1 MRSAL
6 VGLVAGA
13 LSGTSLAVLPA
24 TAAVGETI
32 TGSAWQDYDANGV
45 FDSYEQPLAG
55 IEVYAYDSEGNVVG
69 PVTTGADG
77 TYSIATTSDAEQWRI
92 EADVPDAP
100 EWDAWRDGA
109 NGADHRSTVQ
119 FVTTVPAADVDFAFQ
134 VPGTYSEN
142 NPLIYLPEY
151 HSGAADG
158 PNAGARAGGVLRY
171 EAESPGAWDT
181 VPTTMDV
188 PFGQVGATNGSAWQ
202 RATSPDDFG
211 SLFVAA
217 YVRRHSGLGPGGIG
231 AIYQVEPNG
240 ADATA
245 PTGTAQLFVDL
256 TDYGI
261 DLGPEYDAG
270 AGQTATGI
278 RPRPSLEPGSEYTNP
293 SYDWIRDSQAW
304 DKVGRTGL
312 GTIAFSSDERYLFAV
327 NLYNRSIVRIEVDKP
342 ATQVLSVEE
351 FDLDEY
357 FPDDGE
363 LRPYGVSANPLT
375 NELYLTVTRTAELS
389 EDSEQLHGYVYR
401 FAAEQPDD
409 LDLVLDFPLT
419 WERYY
424 DVENPEGNVTA
435 STDYKY
441 RFWTTDP
448 AKALASASIPN
459 STNARPTPVMADAK
473 YLHGNLV
480 IGIRDL
486 WGDTLGANTYYGPT
500 PGNPIDDRMTSIRAG
515 GEILMAAPNAEG
527 TGWEIEN
534 NGVAGGVTGAGN
546 PAEEWGPGGWKY
558 FDDSWPAGG
567 GPTIHDRQA
576 LGSLLVLPSRDDGVL
591 STAVHAA
598 GGSIQVGV
606 RRFYQATGAHYD
618 PRGATTVQL
627 ENTGAPMVT
636 AKGNGLGSMTALSSA
651 APIEIGNYVWLD
663 IDKDGVQDADEP
675 PVEGATVNL
684 YAADEDGN
692 RTGDPIATV
701 LTDAEGQ
708 YYFTSAEHGVQAQTR
723 YVIGVDNPADYE
735 AGGVLENWVP
745 TSPDTGDENS
755 TDPDRND
762 SDGIVDEA
770 NGFPYAAVTTG
781 DLGDN
786 DHTFDFG
793 FWYWTPAFDKSLVS
807 VTENPED
814 DGTWEVVY
822 GLSVTNEG
830 PSAGEYDLSDDLTQM
845 GEGIVLES
853 ATTSGP
859 DGVDLPGGVA
869 LNEGFD
875 GSDDQLVIAD
885 VPIEGAGMTYVE
897 DTDSWVMGEPVT
909 HEYTVTATVSLE
921 TDEAGVVV
929 PPVENLTCQPAAG
942 GGSAPGSGA
951 YNAATLSPDGLDD
964 LVDDACPSL
973 PYVDIEK
980 VLDGEPA
987 PVAGEPGIWEVR
999 YLLTVSNP
1007 SEVDTDYDL
1016 TDEFR
1021 FGAGMTLVEGS
1032 ATVASTDPAGIE
1044 VSESWDGVEDTVV
1057 VEDEPIAAGGEHT
1070 YSVTARFALDL
1081 ASVPAEPVS
1090 SDCELG
1096 AGEDGTGLRN
1106 EAGVSF
1112 NGYENVD
1119 DACAETGEPEI
1130 EKSVVSAE
1138 PIGEGRWEVVYGV
1151 EVSNLGVEETIYD
1164 LDDELRFD
1172 EAVTVE
1178 SAEVTQAPDG
1188 VTLVDPAWDG
1198 AAQPRVAD
1206 DVALLGNDDE
1216 GYAPHSYE
1224 LTVVA
1229 EVPVDLVG
1237 AGGIA
1242 ACVGGAGSAEP
1253 GALNNE
1259 ASIGLEDERS
1269 KSDIACPP
1277 LPSFE
1282 LSKTVASAP
1291 VADAD
1296 GVFTIDYDVVM
1307 TNTGAAAG
1315 EYDLFDQLDY
1325 PEGVEITDVAVSET
1339 VPADLP
1345 VLEGFTGQGEQ
1356 EQSVENQLVDDTE
1369 LAAGAS
1375 HTYRVRVSFVVDV
1388 DSEAIDPAQFTCEVA
1403 PGADGPGGLVNGAV
1417 ADHNDLELQA
1427 EVCTP
1432 LEPMG
1437 DPVLDK
1443 KVLLP
1448 GETLDNAGE
1457 VTDTL
1462 YEDGDPQPREVS
1474 AGDVIQY
1481 GIVVQGHDRF
1491 PSTDVFVEDALPAG
1505 VAYAGDYVA
1514 SRGSYDGTTWTIG
1527 DLAADEVV
1535 TLVIDVTVEPAA
1547 DGTIVTNVAQLSGN
1561 GREIADD
1568 PKNPGKDG
1576 GRNTTPDDGYDEVDI
1591 TVRSGDP
1598 VLDKKVLLPGE
1609 TLDEAGEVT
1618 DTLYEDGTP
1627 QPREV
1632 APGDVIQYGIV
1643 VQGHDTYPASD
1654 VSVADALPAGI
1665 TYAGDYQASRGE
1677 YDGTTWTIGDLAAGE
1692 VVTLVIDVT
1701 VEPAEDGTII
1711 TNVAQLSGNGRE
1723 IEDDPKNPGKDGGRN
1738 TSPDDGYDE
1747 VDITVRSGDP
1757 TLDKKV
1763 LLPGETLDGAGEVT
1777 DTLYDEDG
1785 NPQPREVSAGQVIQY
1800 GIVVEGHDRF
1810 PATDVSVADALPAG
1824 ISYAGD
1830 YVASRG
1836 DYDGTN
1842 WTIGDLAAGEV
1853 VTLVIDVTVEPAE
1866 HGTVITNVAQLSGN
1880 GREIED
1886 DPKNPGKDG
1895 GRNTS
1900 PDDGYDEVD
1909 ITVRAG
1915 NPTLDKKVLLPG
1927 ETLDNAGEVTDTLYD
1942 SEGNPQPRQ
1951 VQVGDEIQYGI
1962 VVKGHDTDPA
1972 VEVAV
1977 EDVLPAGVAYA
1988 GDYEASRGEYD
1999 GSTWTIGD
2007 LAAGEVV
2014 TLVIDVTVDDVAAGE
2029 IVTNVAQLSANGEE
2043 VADDGERDGRN
2054 TDPSDGWDAVDIT
2067 VGDLGG
2073 EELPDSDEGPQDGGS
2088 APGGQLPQTGA
2099 PAVLL
2104 PLLAG
2109 LALAGAGTTL
2119 VIRRRRGTG
2128 L

>member
-1 MRSAL
+1 M
-6 VGLVAGA
+6 GLVAGA

-24 TAAVGETI
+24 TAAVGDTI
-32 TGSAWQDYDANGV
+32 TGAAWQDWDANGV
-45 FDSYEQPLAG
+45 FDSYEQSLAG
-55 IEVYAYDSEGNVVG
+55 VEVYAYDPDGNVAG
-69 PVTTGADG
+69 PVETGADG
-77 TYSIATTSDAEQWRI
+77 SYELEVTSDAAQWRV
-92 EADVPDAP
+92 EADVPDTSQWA
-100 EWDAWRDGA
+100 AWRDGA
-109 NGADHRSTVQ
+109 SGSQNLSTVQ
-119 FVTTVPAADVDFAFQ
+119 FVTSVPADDVDFSFQ
-134 VPGTYSEN
+134 VPDAYVENDPLVYTPIFRFGTYDGGSATKT
-142 NPLIYLPEY
+142 
-151 HSGAADG
+151 GASIMPYSSTSNCNTPPVVQD
-158 PNAGARAGGVLRY
+158 P
-171 EAESPGAWDT
+171 WDQCV
-181 VPTTMDV
+181 VPTQAKVD
-188 PFGQVGATNGSAWQ
+188 FSEVGATYGSTWQ
-202 RATSPDDFG
+202 RAAEVGEPGTVFTS
-211 SLFVAA
+211 A
-217 YVRRHSGLGPGGIG
+217 YLRRHAAFGPGGLG
-231 AIYQVEPNG
+231 AIYQVTPNG
-240 ADATA
+240 DDWDAATADADVY
-245 PTGTAQLFVDL
+245 VDL
-256 TDYGI
+256 VAEGV
-261 DLGPEYDAG
+261 DLGQSVIG
-270 AGQTATGI
+270 G
-278 RPRPSLEPGSEYTNP
+278 RPDSEAETLA
-293 SYDWIRDSQAW
+293 SGYDWTRDPLAW
-304 DKVGRTGL
+304 PNIGKAGIG
-312 GTIAFSSDERYLFAV
+312 GIAFSTDERSLFAV
-327 NLYNRSIVRIEVDKP
+327 NLYNKSLVRIETGKP
-342 ATQVLSVEE
+342 AVADPEVTDINLP
-351 FDLDEY
+351 FLDAD
-357 FPDDGE
+357 PD
-363 LRPYGVSANPLT
+363 LRPAGISANPMR
-375 NELYLTVTRTAELS
+375 NEMYLTVTDTAESSQNRS
-389 EDSEQLHGYVYR
+389 ELRGYVYR
-401 FAAEQPDD
+401 FSPDD
-409 LDLVLDFPLT
+409 PVGTMQLALEFPLDFARADIAPT
-419 WERYY
+419 IEMDYQPWTN
-424 DVENPEGNVTA
+424 DQAKFIAAGGGNPA
-435 STDYKY
+435 SLGIN
-441 RFWTTDP
+441 F
-448 AKALASASIPN
+448 N
-459 STNARPTPVMADAK
+459 QPVVAEAK

-480 IGIRDL
+480 IGVRDRT
-486 WGDTLGANTYYGPT
+486 GDSVGSFGMYLADTGTAQVGSVRSSGGVYLAGPT
-500 PGNPIDDRMTSIRAG
+500 AD
-515 GEILMAAPNAEG
+515 G
-527 TGWEIEN
+527 TGWQIEQDGVV
-534 NGVAGGVTGAGN
+534 NGVDGDGAYSEGDS
-546 PAEEWGPGGWKY
+546 GPGGSGY
-558 FDDSWPAGG
+558 FDTSWIYENTAAYP
-567 GPTIHDRQA
+567 PPQPHHSEA
-576 LGSLLVLPSRDDGVL
+576 LGSVVVLPSREDGILTTGLHV
-591 STAVHAA
+591 
-598 GGSIQVGV
+598 GDYGNQVGV
-606 RRFYQATGAHYD
+606 RRLYQATGEHYD
-618 PRGATTVQL
+618 PKGAVILQVRGPQPGEPFDVTT
-627 ENTGAPMVT
+627 
-636 AKGNGLGSMTALSSA
+636 KGNGIGSMTIMAST
-651 APIEIGNYVWLD
+651 APIEIGNYVWYD
-663 IDKDGVQDADEP
+663 VDRDGVQDADEA
-675 PVEGATVNL
+675 PVVGATVNL

-692 RTGDPIATV
+692 RTGAPIATV
-701 LTDAEGQ
+701 ETDQYGQ
-708 YYFTSAEHGVQAQTR
+708 YYFTSGVHGVLPNTR
-723 YVIGVDNPADYE
+723 YVIGVDDAADYE
-735 AGGVLENWVP
+735 TGGVLEEWVP
-745 TSPDTGDENS
+745 TVADTGDENS
-755 TDPDRND
+755 LDPDRND

-770 NGFPYAAVTTG
+770 NGLPYISLTTG

-793 FWYWTPAFDKSLVS
+793 YWKWTPGFDKELVS
-807 VTENPED
+807 IVENPED
-814 DGTWEVVY
+814 DGTWLITYE
-822 GLSVTNEG
+822 LTASNAG
-830 PSAGEYDLSDDLTQM
+830 PSQGEYDLSDDLTEM
-845 GEGIVLES
+845 GEGIILEE
-853 ATTSGP
+853 ATVAGP
-859 DGVDLPGGVA
+859 EDLPEGVEVNAGFDGVD
-869 LNEGFD
+869 
-875 GSDDQLVIAD
+875 DQLIVED
-885 VPIEGAGMTYVE
+885 VPIAAEAEHV
-897 DTDSWVMGEPVT
+897 
-909 HEYTVTATVSLE
+909 YTVTATVSLE
-921 TDEAGVVV
+921 ADEAGAVTV
-929 PPVENLTCQPAAG
+929 PVENLTCQPAAG
-942 GGSAPGSGA
+942 GGFEAGSGGF
-951 YNAATLSPDGLDD
+951 NAATMSPTDKADI
-964 LVDDACPSL
+964 VDEACPSL
-973 PYVDIEK
+973 PVVTIEK
-980 VLDGEPA
+980 VLEGEPA

-1007 SEVDTDYDL
+1007 SAVDTDYDL

-1021 FGAGMTLVEGS
+1021 FGAGMTIEEDSVS
-1032 ATVASTDPAGIE
+1032 VASVDPAGIE
-1044 VSESWDGVEDTVV
+1044 VLESWNGVDDTVV
-1057 VEDEPIAAGGEHT
+1057 VEDEPITAGAQHT

-1112 NGYENVD
+1112 NGYTDVD

-1242 ACVGGAGSAEP
+1242 ACVGGEGSSEP

-1269 KSDIACPP
+1269 KSDVACPP

-1282 LSKTVASAP
+1282 LAKTVASAP

-1296 GVFTIDYDVVM
+1296 GTFTIDYDVVM

-1325 PEGVEITDVAVSET
+1325 PAGVEITDVTVSET
-1339 VPADLP
+1339 VPAGLE
-1345 VLEGFTGQGEQ
+1345 VLDGFTGQGAE
-1356 EQSVENQLVDDTE
+1356 EQSGENQLVDDTE
-1369 LAAGAS
+1369 LAAGES

-1388 DSEAIDPAQFTCEVA
+1388 DSEVIDPAQFSCEVA
-1403 PGADGPGGLVNGAV
+1403 PGAEGPGGLVNGAV
-1417 ADHNDLELQA
+1417 ADHNDLELEA

-1448 GETLDNAGE
+1448 GETLDDAGE

-1462 YEDGDPQPREVS
+1462 YDGNGDPQPREVS

-1505 VAYAGDYVA
+1505 VAYAGAYQA

-1527 DLAADEVV
+1527 DLAAEEVV
-1535 TLVIDVTVEPAA
+1535 TLVIDVTVEPAE

-1561 GREIADD
+1561 GREIEDD

-1609 TLDEAGEVT
+1609 SLDDAGEVT

-1643 VQGHDTYPASD
+1643 VEGHDEFPASD
-1654 VSVADALPAGI
+1654 VSVEDALPAGI
-1665 TYAGDYQASRGE
+1665 SYAGDYEASRGD
-1677 YDGTTWTIGDLAAGE
+1677 YDGTTWTIGELAAGE
-1692 VVTLVIDVT
+1692 TVTLVIDVT
-1701 VEPAEDGTII
+1701 VEPAE
-1711 TNVAQLSGNGRE
+1711 E
-1723 IEDDPKNPGKDGGRN
+1723 
-1738 TSPDDGYDE
+1738 
-1747 VDITVRSGDP
+1747 
-1757 TLDKKV
+1757 
-1763 LLPGETLDGAGEVT
+1763 
-1777 DTLYDEDG
+1777 
-1785 NPQPREVSAGQVIQY
+1785 
-1800 GIVVEGHDRF
+1800 
-1810 PATDVSVADALPAG
+1810 
-1824 ISYAGD
+1824 
-1830 YVASRG
+1830 
-1836 DYDGTN
+1836 
-1842 WTIGDLAAGEV
+1842 
-1853 VTLVIDVTVEPAE
+1853 
-1866 HGTVITNVAQLSGN
+1866 GTVITNVAQLSGN
-1880 GREIED
+1880 GREIPD
-1886 DPKNPGKDG
+1886 DPKNPGRDG
-1895 GRNTS
+1895 GRNTT

-1915 NPTLDKKVLLPG
+1915 APSLDKKVLLPG
-1927 ETLDNAGEVTDTLYD
+1927 ETLGDAGEVTDTLYD

-2043 VADDGERDGRN
+2043 VADDGEREGRN

-2067 VGDLGG
+2067 VVDLGAGG
-2073 EELPDSDEGPQDGGS
+2073 EESPDGEESPQDGGTTPDGGS